1 MNARVKKRKL
11 QAKTAIMIMAP
22 KKAKALLWVVATKP
36 LPVRLRSSVGV
47 RRDGRASRILFFW
60 WRALRSAWGQLLCFP
75 SRACVAQRLA
85 WVKTA
90 DLLCFPAAYSLG
102 ELFARGP
109 GCVKT
114 SLNWPPRHRCGRF
127 RAFLAARPSLRLL
140 VSYRPLAHF
149 AQPESS

>member
-1 MNARVKKRKL
+1 MNARVKNLKL
-11 QAKTAIMIMAP
+11 QAKTAIMIIAP

-47 RRDGRASRILFFW
+47 RSDGRASRIFLFGGV
-60 WRALRSAWGQLLCFP
+60 RCVQLGVNCFVFP

-109 GCVKT
+109 DVLNTSPKT
-114 SLNWPPRHRCGRF
+114 ATAS
-127 RAFLAARPSLRLL
+127 SLR
-140 VSYRPLAHF
+140 AHR
-149 AQPESS
+149 AS